1 MPALTWKYIHLV
13 LNPFPIVLSVVGMAV
28 GLAGWILDKPAW
40 ERYGVA
46 SLFLAGLSVLPTYYS
61 GISAGDVVS
70 QRTFV
75 TPGLIETH
83 RTWAT
88 WTLLAV
94 LADGVFA
101 AFSLRQP
108 EDGRLRRFVLLVGV
122 LTACLIGVTGYYG
135 GRVADSALERPHPA
149 AGGAGGGTPA
159 PAGSLSAPGAR
170 DSARTRAGAL
180 PDTAAAR
187 SANAAGGP
195 DSAGGGAP

>member
-1 MPALTWKYIHLV
+1 MPALTWKYVHLV

-28 GLAGWILDKPAW
+28 GLAGWILDRPSW
-40 ERYGVA
+40 ERYGVT
-46 SLFLAGLSVLPTYYS
+46 SLFLAGLVVLPTYYS
-61 GISAGDVVS
+61 GIAAGDVVS

-108 EDGRLRRFVLLVGV
+108 DDGRLRRFVLMVGV
-122 LTACLIGVTGYYG
+122 LTACLAGVTGFMG
-135 GRVADSALERPHPA
+135 GRIAHGADERARPA
-149 AGGAGGGTPA
+149 AGRADAGAAA
-159 PAGSLSAPGAR
+159 PAGSPSAPAAPGAAS
-170 DSARTRAGAL
+170 DSTGG
-180 PDTAAAR
+180 R
-187 SANAAGGP
+187 SP
-195 DSAGGGAP
+195 